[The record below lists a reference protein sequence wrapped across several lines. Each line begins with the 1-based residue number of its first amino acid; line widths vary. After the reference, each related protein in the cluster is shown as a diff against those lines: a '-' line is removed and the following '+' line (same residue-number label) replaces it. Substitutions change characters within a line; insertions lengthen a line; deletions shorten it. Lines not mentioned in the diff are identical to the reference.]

1 MTGSDQPLKNKTV
14 VLTRS
19 PEQITESSLIFEKL
33 GAKVILFPTI
43 KIIPPKSWDEFDNK
57 VKQLSTFDYLIFTSP
72 NAVKMF
78 SRRCSELN
86 IKLDFSNIKV
96 ASVGKKTSSLCAENN
111 IPVHITPY
119 KFTGREL
126 ARKLMGTNLEGKR
139 FFIPRSAIGREDL
152 LDELKEAGAAIVT
165 EVVYDV
171 GITSKE
177 EIKDYIEELS
187 KQKPDAF
194 LFTSPST
201 FDNFVK
207 IMELTNP
214 AGYFEGST
222 VAAIG
227 PTTKAVIEKNN
238 VVVGVMPEEH
248 TMESLADALVKNLAA
263 K

>member
-1 MTGSDQPLKNKTV
+1 
-14 VLTRS
+14 
-19 PEQITESSLIFEKL
+19 
-33 GAKVILFPTI
+33 
-43 KIIPPKSWDEFDNK
+43 
-57 VKQLSTFDYLIFTSP
+57 
-72 NAVKMF
+72 MF

-152 LDELKEAGAAIVT
+152 LDELKEAGAAIVM

-177 EIKDYIEELS
+177 EVKDYIEELS

>member
-1 MTGSDQPLKNKTV
+1 MSNSDQLLKNKNI

-19 PEQITESSLIFEKL
+19 PEQITESSMIFEKL
-33 GAKVILFPTI
+33 GARVILFPTI
-43 KIIPPKSWDEFDNK
+43 KIIPPKSWDDFDSSLN
-57 VKQLSTFDYLIFTSP
+57 QLSTFDYLIFTSP

-78 SRRCSELN
+78 SKRCLELK
-86 IKLDFSNIKV
+86 IEPDFTSIKV

-119 KFTGREL
+119 KFTGKEL
-126 ARKLMGTNLEGKR
+126 ARKLKGVNLEGKR
-139 FFIPRSAIGREDL
+139 FLIPRSAIGREDL
-152 LDELKEAGAAIVT
+152 LGELKEAGAVIVT
-165 EVVYDV
+165 AVVYDV

-177 EIKDYIEELS
+177 EVKDYIEELS
-187 KQKPDAF
+187 KQQPDAF

-207 IMELTNP
+207 IMDLTNP
-214 AGYFEGST
+214 AEYFAGIT

-227 PTTKAVIEKNN
+227 PTTKTVIEKNN
-238 VVVGVMPEEH
+238 VKVDVMPEEH
-248 TMESLADALVKNLAA
+248 TMESLAEALVKHFAA